1 MKLGDLIREYRL
13 AHDCS
18 QRQLA
23 IACGLSNGYI
33 SILEKGINPN
43 TGRPVTPTIPQ
54 LKKLA
59 SGMGMSLM
67 ELLDKVDD
75 MPIDIGSTGAEYYY
89 NIFCTDPSMIG
100 KWNIIRIITRDGVCE
115 ERYLNEQQLSAIKG
129 ILDQMPD
136 PTGET

>member
-13 AHDCS
+13 EHDCS

-54 LKKLA
+54 LKKLS
-59 SGMGMSLM
+59 SGMGMTLM

-75 MPIDIGSTGAEYYY
+75 MPIDISVNATGFEDNAPTHTAV
-89 NIFCTDPSMIG
+89 NGM
-100 KWNIIRIITRDGVCE
+100 NIIRIAARDGSYE
-115 ERYLNEQQLSAIKG
+115 ERWLNDQQLSAIKA

-136 PTGET
+136 ASGDL

>member
-13 AHDCS
+13 EHDCS

-54 LKKLA
+54 LKKLS
-59 SGMGMSLM
+59 SGMGMTLM
-67 ELLDKVDD
+67 ELLDSVDD
-75 MPIDIGSTGAEYYY
+75 MPIDIGSTSAEQYSS
-89 NIFCTDPSMIG
+89 IFCTDPSLIG
-100 KWNIIRIITRDGVCE
+100 RMNIIRIITRDGLCE
-115 ERYLNEQQLSAIKG
+115 ERYLNDQQLSAIKAV
-129 ILDQMPD
+129 LDQMPD
-136 PTGET
+136 TTGDL

>member
-13 AHDCS
+13 NHDCS

-54 LKKLA
+54 LKKLS
-59 SGMGMSLM
+59 SGMGLTLM
-67 ELLDKVDD
+67 ELLDRVDD
-75 MPIDIGSTGAEYYY
+75 MPIDIGSTDAEQYYS
-89 NIFCTDPSMIG
+89 IFCNDPNLIG
-100 KWNIIRIITRDGVCE
+100 KTNIIRIITRDGLCE
-115 ERYLNEQQLSAIKG
+115 ERYLNDQQLSAIKAV
-129 ILDQMPD
+129 LDQMPD
-136 PTGET
+136 TTIDT

>member
-13 AHDCS
+13 EHDCS

-54 LKKLA
+54 LKKLS
-59 SGMGMSLM
+59 SGMGMTLM

-75 MPIDIGSTGAEYYY
+75 MPIDIGGTDAEQYYS
-89 NIFCTDPSMIG
+89 IFCADPSLIG
-100 KWNIIRIITRDGVCE
+100 KMNIIRIITRDGSCE
-115 ERYLNEQQLSAIKG
+115 ERYLNDQQLSAIKAV
-129 ILDQMPD
+129 LDQMPD
-136 PTGET
+136 TTIDT